1 MSYRGLESGFLL
13 RRQLATVLLA
23 LALPGCSIKQ
33 MAVNRVG
40 DALAEGGSTFARD
53 DDPELV
59 REAVPFGLKTYESLL
74 EEAPRHKGLLYAAAS
89 GFTQYAFAFIQQD
102 ADFVEAQD
110 LTRATAL
117 RTRALKLFIRARDY
131 GLRGLEVDL
140 PGLRDRLRVD
150 PAAALVRTRKEHVR
164 LLYWTA
170 AAWAAAMSLAKN
182 DSSLTADQH
191 VAETMMRRALAL
203 DEGYELGAIHDF
215 FISYEAGRSSVGGS
229 IERARE
235 HLRRAVALSRGR
247 RAWPY
252 VSFAESASVGAQDRK
267 EFEKLLNDALAV
279 DVDKAPDQRV
289 SNLVAQK
296 RARWLLSRTD
306 ELFVE

>member
-1 MSYRGLESGFLL
+1 ML

-40 DALAEGGSTFARD
+40 DALAEGGSTFASD

-74 EEAPRHKGLLYAAAS
+74 EEVPRHKGLLYAAAS

-150 PAAALVRTRKEHVR
+150 PAAALAKTRKQHVR

-191 VAETMMRRALAL
+191 VAEAMMRRALAL

-229 IERARE
+229 IEKARE
-235 HLRRAVALSRGR
+235 HLRRAVALSQGR

-267 EFEKLLNDALAV
+267 EFEKLLDHALAV

-296 RARWLLSRTD
+296 RARWLLSRAD